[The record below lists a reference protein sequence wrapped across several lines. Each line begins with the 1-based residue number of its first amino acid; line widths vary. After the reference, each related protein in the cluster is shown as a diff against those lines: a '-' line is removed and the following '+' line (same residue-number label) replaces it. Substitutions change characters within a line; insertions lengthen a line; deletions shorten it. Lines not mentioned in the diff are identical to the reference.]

1 MADQDDDEHYE
12 ILQEHFYLLSRY
24 LLPEDF
30 LDALLSHNVIN
41 IDEKELIM
49 NQYVNQN
56 RRQRANKFIEILM
69 TKGARGY
76 KKFVELLEYRCPH
89 VYEELT
95 GNKPRDPPSDFQR
108 NRQSD
113 RLRIIHE
120 LPNLLE
126 HIIKDRYLD
135 NSELEMQLSTFQ
147 SLLKEAKDENMAL
160 EKELETLK
168 SVRCENEQLRH
179 KIGDMNKTVST
190 MNDENHRW
198 MKKAYDHSERENE
211 LKDLNQELRIKYD
224 ELQQKQAESQ
234 NLPHQPQPPQ
244 KHPDLPSTV
253 QTRIGQ
259 HIAEQKNILQ
269 DQVAE
274 LQMHSEEL
282 TKRFQNSDEEC
293 RKLNEKVSELKREVF
308 TLSSIK
314 RTLEKQ
320 KKNADKQCDLYHAQ
334 IMEKGT
340 EIVELQTQRIQD
352 TRRLHDLQQQ
362 KNRWIDEKHE
372 AEKENQRLR
381 NEIDLLRCQIR
392 SSGSSQASCT
402 SEEEESK
409 LEGSSKNKSKIF
421 TRKVQ
426 IQKQYSGEK
435 FAEIL
440 AQQRQQKA
448 QRKMSTETPA
458 EDNKDLTDVQK
469 ASTLPS
475 FAKESPEDLFNKEV
489 AWFRYSRN
497 DYATNKPRLEQSD
510 SMIPHLSESIGS
522 RTYDMGIRDD
532 FVNHVEPLN
541 DFNRPLRPGPVTHTE
556 DHDENSVTDNS
567 SSVYVARK
575 SDDSSPPSPCR
586 TQHFQGSH
594 HDFSES
600 SQGSKLSHEP
610 GQGAQGGGES
620 PGVMRRDSEDSQ
632 RKKQNYLKTFGMY
645 KSKEK
650 ALDDPSESEDSD
662 PNVFVGPSVL
672 QPSEIVTDFPC
683 LEVDKDLFPKAI
695 TVIKKPGLPEKA
707 MNIFRD
713 IKFPVFG
720 EKRLEI
726 IGGNHTGFFISKVN
740 FETQNFSTADK
751 ILSIKY
757 SKVKVD
763 ACVCCLDDVHQLLSD
778 QTIQPHKKK
787 DITLEVR
794 RSEKEFALA
803 CKWMDE
809 NHGSGDYF
817 YIKCNVKV
825 SNHDDADPFS
835 LSPGD
840 IFLVKV
846 SHPHDRS
853 QVWGGH
859 LVNPLSGRH
868 NSESLCWI
876 PDLKKAEICRLPRST
891 STDEC
896 KKLREGGV
904 RLKGRAYEF
913 VLPMRACVKLPVY
926 IVCHD
931 EQLATALLGLLSKS
945 LPPKDFVVDVGGF
958 HGNFESTDL
967 NRRDQHLV
975 RRHHEEFKN
984 HFCASKMIQ
993 VLLNITCTASASA
1006 NRTQYGA
1013 GFDIEFSSDAVTRSQ
1028 RDKEKLLEKGQ
1039 YFEELSLPDIANRE
1053 ELVDKFKSCINSA
1066 QRRILW
1072 LTESEL
1078 DPEVVKSNCSYL
1090 IQDVTDMQTNIQQ
1103 ALSII
1108 S

>member
-1 MADQDDDEHYE
+1 FDNYSSIFQTPNLKMADQDDDEHYE

-95 GNKPRDPPSDFQR
+95 GNKPRDPPSD
-108 NRQSD
+108 
-113 RLRIIHE
+113 
-120 LPNLLE
+120 
-126 HIIKDRYLD
+126 
-135 NSELEMQLSTFQ
+135 
-147 SLLKEAKDENMAL
+147 
-160 EKELETLK
+160 
-168 SVRCENEQLRH
+168 
-179 KIGDMNKTVST
+179 
-190 MNDENHRW
+190 RW

-392 SSGSSQASCT
+392 SSGSSQA
-402 SEEEESK
+402 
-409 LEGSSKNKSKIF
+409 GSSKNKSKIF

-510 SMIPHLSESIGS
+510 SMIPHL
-522 RTYDMGIRDD
+522 
-532 FVNHVEPLN
+532 
-541 DFNRPLRPGPVTHTE
+541 
-556 DHDENSVTDNS
+556 
-567 SSVYVARK
+567 K
-575 SDDSSPPSPCR
+575 
-586 TQHFQGSH
+586 
-594 HDFSES
+594 
-600 SQGSKLSHEP
+600 
-610 GQGAQGGGES
+610 
-620 PGVMRRDSEDSQ
+620 
-632 RKKQNYLKTFGMY
+632 
-645 KSKEK
+645 
-650 ALDDPSESEDSD
+650 SEDSD

-751 ILSIKY
+751 IL
-757 SKVKVD
+757 
-763 ACVCCLDDVHQLLSD
+763 
-778 QTIQPHKKK
+778 
-787 DITLEVR
+787 
-794 RSEKEFALA
+794 
-803 CKWMDE
+803 
-809 NHGSGDYF
+809 
-817 YIKCNVKV
+817 CNVKV

-835 LSPGD
+835 LSP
-840 IFLVKV
+840 
-846 SHPHDRS
+846 
-853 QVWGGH
+853 
-859 LVNPLSGRH
+859 
-868 NSESLCWI
+868 
-876 PDLKKAEICRLPRST
+876 
-891 STDEC
+891 
-896 KKLREGGV
+896 
-904 RLKGRAYEF
+904 
-913 VLPMRACVKLPVY
+913 ACVKLPVY

-967 NRRDQHLV
+967 NRR
-975 RRHHEEFKN
+975 
-984 HFCASKMIQ
+984 
-993 VLLNITCTASASA
+993 
-1006 NRTQYGA
+1006 
-1013 GFDIEFSSDAVTRSQ
+1013 
-1028 RDKEKLLEKGQ
+1028 
-1039 YFEELSLPDIANRE
+1039 ELSLPDIANRE